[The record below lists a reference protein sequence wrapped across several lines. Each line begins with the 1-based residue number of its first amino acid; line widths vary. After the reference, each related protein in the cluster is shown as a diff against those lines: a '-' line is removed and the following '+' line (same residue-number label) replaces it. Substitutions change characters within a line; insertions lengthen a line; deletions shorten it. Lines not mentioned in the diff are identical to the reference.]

1 MRLRRFARCWLVVA
15 AAVLVAAVPASGKEG
30 ARATLTTRV
39 PLTAA
44 AGTSFRVAWVVT
56 ILDSG
61 RRRPFGAGGMFVRL
75 LSPVRGQ
82 SVKVY
87 AEGAGGHYHAT
98 VRVPRGGLRGIQL
111 GLRSWV
117 SDPNGTHE
125 SDWLLPITN
134 NPFGTKAPG
143 TGP

>member
-1 MRLRRFARCWLVVA
+1 MRLRRFARCWLLI
-15 AAVLVAAVPASGKEG
+15 AAVALVAAVPASGKEG

-44 AGTSFRVAWVVT
+44 PGTSFRVAWTVT

-61 RRRPFGAGGMFVRL
+61 KRRPFGAGGMFVRL
-75 LSPVRGQ
+75 LSPARGA
-82 SVKVY
+82 STKVY
-87 AEGAGGHYHAT
+87 AQGVNGRYHAT
-98 VRVPRGGLRGIQL
+98 VIVPRGGLRGIQL

-117 SDPNGTHE
+117 SDPKGTRE

-134 NPFGTKAPG
+134 DPFVKRNR
-143 TGP
+143 

>member
-15 AAVLVAAVPASGKEG
+15 AAVLVAAAPASGKEG

-39 PLTAA
+39 PLSAA

-56 ILDSG
+56 ILDNG

-87 AEGAGGHYHAT
+87 AKGVGGHYHAT
-98 VRVPRGGLRGIQL
+98 VRVPTVTPPGVRPPARAAARTQN
-111 GLRSWV
+111 S
-117 SDPNGTHE
+117 TH
-125 SDWLLPITN
+125 SRYWICLASPRRL
-134 NPFGTKAPG
+134 
-143 TGP
+143 